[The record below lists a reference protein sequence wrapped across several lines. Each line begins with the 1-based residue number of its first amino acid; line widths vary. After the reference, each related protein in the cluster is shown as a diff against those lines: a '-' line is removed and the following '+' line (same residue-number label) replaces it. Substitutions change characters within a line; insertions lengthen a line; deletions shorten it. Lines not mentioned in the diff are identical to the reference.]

1 VAARRGNRGWP
12 VTALQS
18 AARLSA
24 RFGHGTHQYR
34 RWSGQKV
41 TELSASKSPLRDRN
55 ALRDVTNESADR
67 QGGMATQL
75 PISRVDELRGSAAA
89 AMGSENIA
97 AVGRHC
103 NAGDGASVAIVRR
116 RGWPRWSSDTA
127 MRATMTDCD

>member
-89 AMGSENIA
+89 AMWEVKILQQLA
-97 AVGRHC
+97 
-103 NAGDGASVAIVRR
+103 
-116 RGWPRWSSDTA
+116 DTA
-127 MRATMTDCD
+127 TLVMEQVWRSSGVAAGHDGRRTRR